1 MYPILQSNWHLHW
14 LIDWFFYDFFL
25 TEGIFNGV
33 SSPDYLSL
41 NELSNQRDGGGGNC
55 GYFSISV
62 SLCCCHYYIDWALLP
77 SLLSYAG
84 FAVKAICAATE
95 VCYFFCFLYFSF
107 KQILLQNLFFIF
119 CCWYFWYFDIFILYF
134 YQCCLY
140 LEHLNPIMLT

>member
-1 MYPILQSNWHLHW
+1 MYPILQSTDV
-14 LIDWFFYDFFL
+14 LIDWLIFYDFFL

-62 SLCCCHYYIDWALLP
+62 SLCCCHYNIDWALLP

-119 CCWYFWYFDIFILYF
+119 FFDIFDILIFSF
-134 YQCCLY
+134 YIFISAVYIWSTYIQ
-140 LEHLNPIMLT
+140 